1 MLTDEKLSILK
12 RFSVQKAISL
22 KTFNTNN
29 HVPIVSG
36 LKTGHGKQI
45 PEIDLLSLFSS
56 PEGEI
61 TQRYGRI
68 GQGKTY
74 GATADVL
81 DELSRGRVVYT
92 NWRINYNGFD
102 QRDSFLFILG
112 SILFPWSSRFYK
124 FPKDNLRYLPID
136 ENFLNTFSKLTDCS
150 VYIDEGHVIF
160 DSYEMAKMSME
171 KRVSVLHTRH
181 FNRSIHI
188 ISQRPTAIHVMMR
201 ANVNRFYKYDKLFSK
216 PFILFRRTE
225 FQDMVGETVDED
237 KPLSTKFYIGQK
249 AIYKAYDS
257 KYLRGDLE
265 DSQTV
270 HVIGFKI
277 NYFVRLYML
286 AKKIFL
292 FFVPKKYKKTSL
304 TL

>member
-1 MLTDEKLSILK
+1 MLTAEKINVLA
-12 RFSVQKAISL
+12 RFSPKSKEELIKVTSNSHVQA
-22 KTFNTNN
+22 
-29 HVPIVSG
+29 VSG
-36 LKTGHGKQI
+36 FKSGPGKQI
-45 PEIDLLSLFSS
+45 PEIDLLSLFNA

-81 DELSRGRVVYT
+81 DELSRGRVVYA
-92 NWRINYNGFD
+92 NWRINYDGFD
-102 QRDSFLFILG
+102 QRSSLLYIIG
-112 SILFPWSSRFYK
+112 SLLFPWANRFYN
-124 FPKDNLRYLPID
+124 FPKENLHYLPID
-136 ENFLNTFSKLTDCS
+136 EHFLEKFSKLTDCS

-171 KRVSVLHTRH
+171 KRVAVLHTRH

-201 ANVNRFYKYDKLFSK
+201 ANVNRFYKYEKLLSK
-216 PFILFRRTE
+216 PFILFRRLE
-225 FQDMVGETVDED
+225 FQDMAGETVDET
-237 KPLSTKFYIGQK
+237 KPLSSKFYIGRK

-265 DSQTV
+265 DSQKV
-270 HVIGFKI
+270 HVTGYKL
-277 NYFVRLYML
+277 NYFVRSYTMFKLL
-286 AKKIFL
+286 LKKVIRR
-292 FFVPKKYKKTSL
+292 KKTRGL
-304 TL
+304 